1 MRPCFVTNRHKQTH
15 TKAGV
20 RYLKG
25 MHTHIDMRAYAHK
38 KNCFIQKESNI
49 LYFYVCKSHWELEQ
63 TATLM

>member
-25 MHTHIDMRAYAHK
+25 MHTHIDMRAHAHTK
-38 KNCFIQKESNI
+38 KKVLFRKKIICYIFMCIKVTGNLSKQR
-49 LYFYVCKSHWELEQ
+49 H
-63 TATLM
+63 